1 MSVCTLCPRKCGV
14 DRATG
19 EIGFCNSGA
28 LPVVAR
34 AAAHFGEEPCISGN
48 RGSGTVFFSGCN
60 LRCVFCQNNEISR
73 GETGRE
79 VSIERLAEIFNELE
93 NLGVHNLNLV
103 TATHF
108 ADSVVAAL
116 RLAKP
121 KIPVVWN
128 SSGFETRETLDMLSP
143 FVQVF
148 MPDLK
153 YSLSKNSGR
162 FSAAPD
168 YPETASMAIK
178 HMFRLAGKCVFD
190 DDGLLKNGVLIR
202 HLILPNGLEDAFDVI
217 DFVAKFPKG
226 EVLFSLMSQFTPLAD
241 KEKYSELS
249 RRINLSEHEMALR
262 YMIKVGIEKGYSQDL
277 ESATDEMIPSFDLT
291 GV

>member
-1 MSVCTLCPRKCGV
+1 MSACNLCPRKCGI

-28 LPVVAR
+28 MPVVAR
-34 AAAHFGEEPCISGN
+34 AAAHFGEEPCISGS

-60 LRCVFCQNNEISR
+60 LHCVFCQNSEISR
-73 GETGRE
+73 GHTGRE

-108 ADSVVAAL
+108 ADSIVAAL

-128 SSGFETRETLDMLSP
+128 CSGYETIETLDMLAP

-153 YSLSKNSGR
+153 YSLSKNAER

-168 YPETASMAIK
+168 YPEIAPAAIE

-190 DDGLLKNGVLIR
+190 SDGFLQKGVLIR
-202 HLILPNGLEDAFDVI
+202 HLILPNGLEDALDVI
-217 DFVAKFPKG
+217 DFVSKFPKG
-226 EVLFSLMSQFTPLAD
+226 EVFFSLMSQFTPLAD
-241 KEKYSELS
+241 KEKYPELS
-249 RRINLSEHEMALR
+249 RKISLSEHERALR
-262 YMIKVGIEKGYSQDL
+262 YMKKAGIESGYSQDL

-291 GV
+291 GI